1 VKGTA
6 AALKFEQFA
15 ATVILD
21 QQSAECNRTA
31 EHTAVAQRTDNGIQ
45 CASLC
50 SVNAMGTAVPRVSA
64 AELSLQDFWDR

>member
-15 ATVILD
+15 ATVIPE
-21 QQSAECNRTA
+21 QSAECNRAA
-31 EHTAVAQRTDNGIQ
+31 ERTAVAQRTDNGIQ